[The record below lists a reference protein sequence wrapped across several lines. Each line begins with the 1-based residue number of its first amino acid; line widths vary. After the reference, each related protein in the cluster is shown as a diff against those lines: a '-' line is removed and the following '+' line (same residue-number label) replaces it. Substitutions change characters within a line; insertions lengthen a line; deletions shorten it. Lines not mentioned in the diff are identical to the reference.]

1 MYLAIMV
8 HSHDRPRVFG
18 VIPVCFFNYWFVCK
32 DSIRENV
39 VQYNGGALLLLGLK
53 CLFELSSVRV
63 TCVFGFL
70 AFVIVVLLSCCWPRW
85 ILGLW

>member
-1 MYLAIMV
+1 MV

-53 CLFELSSVRV
+53 CLFELSSVCV

-70 AFVIVVLLSCCWPRW
+70 AFVIVVFFKSLFSYGES
-85 ILGLW
+85 IFVYSHF

>member
-1 MYLAIMV
+1 MNLAIMV

-18 VIPVCFFNYWFVCK
+18 VIPGCFFNYWFSCK

-53 CLFELSSVRV
+53 CLVELSFVSVA
-63 TCVFGFL
+63 CLLGFL
-70 AFVIVVLLSCCWPRW
+70 AFGIVALLSCR
-85 ILGLW
+85 